1 MVAMVIM
8 PRPLTFVRLYRA
20 LELNISPTWPKAH
33 SNEGF
38 KNYLPNY
45 DYFPLFKNIINIYEL
60 INLAICRLPS
70 KFIIV
75 MN

>member
-45 DYFPLFKNIINIYEL
+45 DYFPIFKNIIKYY
-60 INLAICRLPS
+60 
-70 KFIIV
+70 
-75 MN
+75 